1 MLTTGEILKNKREKK
16 GLSASKLAENLNVS
30 QPYVTA
36 IENNIKRP
44 SKDYLQNIYNEF
56 LFTNEEKIAIKE
68 YESFRRLPK
77 EIQEKLIFLQENNKK
92 KIMQSNI
99 KTLTENDFIEMPV
112 RAKARAGNGYINF
125 EETLYT
131 KLIRRGNFCQ
141 NCYLIE
147 VAGNSMEPLI
157 ADGAF
162 VIVDPYQ
169 TEYIANKIYVVKIG
183 EETFIKRIL
192 IKEDIQVMI
201 LKSINSDYDDIYI
214 AGKELANVKL
224 LGRAIKFIYEGNL

>member
-112 RAKARAGNGYINF
+112 RAKASAGNGYINF